1 MAPTMK
7 YSEIKEIRREL
18 EFLSTPRNEQVN
30 QSLRIK
36 CAERALELLE
46 ALETKLDNDNQDG

>member
-1 MAPTMK
+1 MR
-7 YSEIKEIRREL
+7 YSEIKEIRQEL
-18 EFLSTPRNEQVN
+18 EFLSTPRNEQGN